1 MNSTTT
7 LEPPQRDMVG
17 KALQL
22 LTVVGRHAD
31 GASLSQLAR
40 EAGFPLSTTHR
51 LLASLA
57 RDDFV
62 ELDTTAKRYRLGLR
76 LFQLGARVSASL
88 GFGGVAL
95 PVLEHLSEVTTE
107 ASLLSVRDGHHQLY
121 VHHVE
126 ARHQIGVK
134 GDPGGLGPLHC
145 TSIGKVLIAFADPST
160 REKLLSDLPLE
171 RYTDRTVTDRDRLR
185 AEIAVVRGKGFAI
198 TDQEHEEGI
207 RAIAVPVFGPSGTV
221 VAAVAIA
228 APAFRVSLKGMG
240 EFLAPLTAAAE
251 RLAVLLPQR

>member
-1 MNSTTT
+1 MELTTT
-7 LEPPQRDMVG
+7 ADSPPRDMVG
-17 KALQL
+17 KALLL
-22 LTVVGRHAD
+22 LTVVGRHTD
-31 GASLSQLAR
+31 GASLSELAR
-40 EAGFPLSTTHR
+40 ETGFPLSTTHR
-51 LLASLA
+51 LLASLG
-57 RDDFV
+57 RDGFV
-62 ELDTTAKRYRLGLR
+62 ELDAVAKRYRLGLR

-145 TSIGKVLIAFADPST
+145 TSIGKVLIAFADPVT
-160 REKLLSDLPLE
+160 REELISSISLV
-171 RYTDRTVTDRDRLR
+171 RFTDRTVTDRDRLR
-185 AEIAVVRGKGFAI
+185 SEVALVRGKGFAI

-207 RAIAVPVFGPSGTV
+207 RAIAVPVFGSAGTV

-228 APAFRVSLKGMG
+228 CPAFRVSLKGMG
-240 EFLAPLTAAAE
+240 DFLPPLTAAAE
-251 RLAVLLPQR
+251 RLAALLPHR